1 MFKVERQ
8 SISFSSF
15 LDIIFIIMNFLWGNR
30 NLCPPLPLFWIIMF
44 CLSNSPNIKC
54 VIKSDF
60 GKCTR
65 KEITQNFTKETCYI
79 EFKDNKSIKYIKKMQ
94 RKSNMTCKVFR
105 RSDYNK
111 STPSLVYMEAYGG
124 TGNQLTAYGILY
136 QLRYLIQLRS
146 LNKTYLVF
154 FLILLIIY
162 TMTFNLAYR

>member
-1 MFKVERQ
+1 
-8 SISFSSF
+8 
-15 LDIIFIIMNFLWGNR
+15 MNFLWGNR

-105 RSDYNK
+105 RSDYNN

-136 QLRYLIQLRS
+136 QLRYEILRHYPK
-146 LNKTYLVF
+146 KTIHNIF
-154 FLILLIIY
+154 ISCIL
-162 TMTFNLAYR
+162 

>member
-1 MFKVERQ
+1 
-8 SISFSSF
+8 
-15 LDIIFIIMNFLWGNR
+15 MNLLWRNR
-30 NLCPPLPLFWIIMF
+30 NFFLPLPLVWIFMF
-44 CLSNSPNIKC
+44 CLSNYPNIKC
-54 VIKSDF
+54 AIKSDF

-65 KEITQNFTKETCYI
+65 KETTHNSFKETCYI
-79 EFKDNKSIKYIKKMQ
+79 EFNEDKSIRYIKKMQ
-94 RKSNMTCKVFR
+94 IKSNKTCKMFK

-111 STPSLVYMEAYGG
+111 STPSLFYMEAYGG